1 MCIRDRYITPK
12 MSSREARVLN
22 LLSTYLSDGKS
33 SVLYKKMV
41 DDKKMALGVQ
51 TINLAQEDYGTYLML
66 ALPVGDFTL
75 ENLLSEID
83 VEVEKV
89 QQDLISDRD
98 LEKLQNSLET
108 QFVNRNS
115 SVEGIANSLA
125 DYYTFYGD
133 TSLINSELDIY
144 RSITKEE
151 IREVANKY
159 LKPNQRVIVDY
170 LPGDEN
176 NKTTIE

>member
-1 MCIRDRYITPK
+1 

-98 LEKLQNSLET
+98 LEKLQNSLGT
-108 QFVNRNS
+108 QFVNK
-115 SVEGIANSLA
+115 EIAQLKVPVNSLA

-133 TSLINSELDIY
+133 TSLINSEPDIY
-144 RSITKEE
+144 R
-151 IREVANKY
+151 V
-159 LKPNQRVIVDY
+159 
-170 LPGDEN
+170 
-176 NKTTIE
+176 

>member
-1 MCIRDRYITPK
+1 MK
-12 MSSREARVLN
+12 SREAYVLDMISSI
-22 LLSTYLSDGKS
+22 LSGGKS
-33 SVLYKKMV
+33 SRLYKKMV

-75 ENLLSEID
+75 QNLLSEID

-115 SVEGIANSLA
+115 SVLRFLVFQKKTLLNFPLSVLRLFSVKGV
-125 DYYTFYGD
+125 
-133 TSLINSELDIY
+133 TSHILSCI
-144 RSITKEE
+144 
-151 IREVANKY
+151 
-159 LKPNQRVIVDY
+159 
-170 LPGDEN
+170 
-176 NKTTIE
+176 